1 MTPSANQPSG
11 GSPSAASSVTRAS
24 SRGDRASA
32 AGSETSP
39 LADLVAERSIIVCC
53 GSGGVGK
60 TTTAAV
66 VALEGARR
74 GRNTVV
80 VTIDPAKRLADALGL
95 QGLTD
100 EPSRIEG
107 DWPGE
112 LWALMLDTKS
122 TFDALV
128 AKHAATPEQGQRI
141 LANRFYRN
149 ISGALSGT
157 QEYMAM
163 EKLYELHDESEFD
176 LVVVDTPPTRHAL
189 DFLDAPRRLSR
200 FLEHRLFRMLVAPSR
215 GLVKAVN
222 VAAQTFLRTVSKVVG
237 GDVVDDAIA
246 FFQAF
251 EGMEEGFRQ
260 RAARVN
266 ELLAA
271 PETAFVLVASPRRDT
286 VEEAHY
292 FADRLQEAGIAV
304 QGLIVNRV
312 HPSFGA
318 TSSGA
323 VTAAVAAGTAKRA
336 ETLAGTD
343 IGGLYRNLADFQAV
357 SSREQAHLSG
367 LADAVAPAP
376 VVWVPFLRSDV
387 HDIGGMDEIAQH
399 VFSRAR
405 KGD

>member
-1 MTPSANQPSG
+1 MTGPAGDGPL
-11 GSPSAASSVTRAS
+11 AAA
-24 SRGDRASA
+24 AA
-32 AGSETSP
+32 AGTRSGP

-100 EPSRIEG
+100 TPSRIEG
-107 DWPGE
+107 DWPGR
-112 LWALMLDTKS
+112 LWATMLDTKS

-128 AKHAATPEQGQRI
+128 AKHAATPEQARRI

-163 EKLYELHDESEFD
+163 EKLYELHDESDFD

-292 FADRLQEAGIAV
+292 FADRLHEAGISV

-318 TSSGA
+318 SSSGG
-323 VTAAVAAGTAKRA
+323 VTSAVAAGTAERA
-336 ETLAGTD
+336 ETLADTD
-343 IGGLYRNLADFQAV
+343 LGGLYRNLADFQEVA
-357 SSREQAHLSG
+357 SREQSHLAG

-376 VVWVPFLRSDV
+376 VAWVPFLRSDV
-387 HDIGGMDEIAQH
+387 HDIAGMDEVARH
-399 VFSRAR
+399 VFSPAA
-405 KGD
+405 D